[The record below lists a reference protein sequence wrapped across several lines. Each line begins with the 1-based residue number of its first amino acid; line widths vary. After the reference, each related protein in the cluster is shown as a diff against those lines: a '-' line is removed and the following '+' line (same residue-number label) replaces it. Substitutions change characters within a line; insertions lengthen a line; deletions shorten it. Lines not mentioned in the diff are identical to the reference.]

1 MGFCGRGA
9 AALALFEVTAFEA
22 AFGFNAGLD
31 VDDLGFFPLASE
43 RGFTALDTAFTRLA
57 GFVFILAREGLDFA
71 ETDFGFFAASLAAF
85 RLAAGLALEA
95 AFREGAGLAAAL
107 PRLVVFAMVLA
118 SIPPAGIACGHHL
131 RAAARLQFKRGF

>member
-1 MGFCGRGA
+1 MGFCGRAA

-22 AFGFNAGLD
+22 AFGFNVGLD

-57 GFVFILAREGLDFA
+57 GFVFVLAPEGLDFA
-71 ETDFGFFAASLAAF
+71 ETDFAASLAAF

-95 AFREGAGLAAAL
+95 AFREGAALAAAL
-107 PRLVVFAMVLA
+107 PRSVVFAMVLA

-131 RAAARLQFKRGF
+131 RAAARLQFKGGF

>member
-9 AALALFEVTAFEA
+9 SALALFEVTAFEA
-22 AFGFNAGLD
+22 AFGFNVGLD

-71 ETDFGFFAASLAAF
+71 ETDFGFFAASLAA
-85 RLAAGLALEA
+85 LEA